1 MYYRNKN
8 RSCLLQAPS
17 PSPFRRSSIA
27 QPKSEESATGE
38 ILEDEELTPLELEL
52 KQAEDIKMLYEQDR
66 LLNRIDELVT
76 NFDAE
81 LRILRH
87 DKFKL
92 DIVMKNADLR

>member
-1 MYYRNKN
+1 M
-8 RSCLLQAPS
+8 A
-17 PSPFRRSSIA
+17 RRLSVVKPKTESSA
-27 QPKSEESATGE
+27 ASE
-38 ILEDEELTPLELEL
+38 ILEDVELTPLEIEL
-52 KQAEDIKMLYEQDR
+52 KQAEDVKMLYQQDT
-66 LLNRIDELVT
+66 LLNRIQELVE

>member
-1 MYYRNKN
+1 MSVVK
-8 RSCLLQAPS
+8 PKTE
-17 PSPFRRSSIA
+17 SSA
-27 QPKSEESATGE
+27 ASE
-38 ILEDEELTPLELEL
+38 ILEDVELTPLEIEL
-52 KQAEDIKMLYEQDR
+52 KQAEDVKMLYQQDT
-66 LLNRIDELVT
+66 LLNRIQELVE

>member
-1 MYYRNKN
+1 M
-8 RSCLLQAPS
+8 A
-17 PSPFRRSSIA
+17 RRSSVV
-27 QPKSEESATGE
+27 KSKTESSAASE
-38 ILEDEELTPLELEL
+38 ILEDVELTPLEIEL
-52 KQAEDIKMLYEQDR
+52 KQAEDVKMLYQQDT
-66 LLNRIDELVT
+66 LLNRIQELVE

>member
-1 MYYRNKN
+1 MSESKVKTD
-8 RSCLLQAPS
+8 SA
-17 PSPFRRSSIA
+17 SS
-27 QPKSEESATGE
+27 EV
-38 ILEDEELTPLELEL
+38 LEDVELTPLEIEL

-66 LLNRIDELVT
+66 LLNRINELVQ

-87 DKFKL
+87 EKFKL

>member
-1 MYYRNKN
+1 LSVVK
-8 RSCLLQAPS
+8 PKTE
-17 PSPFRRSSIA
+17 SSA
-27 QPKSEESATGE
+27 ASE
-38 ILEDEELTPLELEL
+38 ILEDVELTPLEIEL
-52 KQAEDIKMLYEQDR
+52 KQAEDVKMLYQQDT
-66 LLNRIDELVT
+66 LLNRIQELVE